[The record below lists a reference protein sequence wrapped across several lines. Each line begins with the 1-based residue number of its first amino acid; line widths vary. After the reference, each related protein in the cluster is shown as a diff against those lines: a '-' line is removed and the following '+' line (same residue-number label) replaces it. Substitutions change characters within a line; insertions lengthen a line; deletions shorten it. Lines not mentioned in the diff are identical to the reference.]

1 MTIVFEQIRSNCPQT
16 HALIVGVGAYRHLL
30 GGSDRLLD
38 DPMGLKQ
45 LSSPPISAR
54 AMTDWLLKHFHNPE
68 LPLGSV
74 ELLLSPAA
82 SYTPPTGKP
91 IDIEAALMH
100 QIEAAFDRWFKRC
113 DTHAENIAIFYFCGH
128 GVMKEN
134 LVLLAED
141 FGESPSR
148 LFKNAIDLEMTHLGM
163 ARCQARTQYF
173 FTDSCRQ
180 VPSSVLE
187 LREVNAPAL
196 IDPLLRRQATREAPI
211 FYASSPDSRAYGLAD
226 QTTRFTAALL
236 QSLDGIGSKKQSGR
250 WVVTTN
256 SLQTGITSLME
267 RLNQQSGVPK
277 QQWKLGGEA
286 SGTKIFHVLEK
297 PPTVPVRIKV
307 KPPEAST
314 EAELWLL
321 QDGEVQY
328 HRTPEAG
335 DWQFAAEVGVY
346 DVQVRAQSGLFST
359 VEDEIWI
366 DTPTTEEEIALEV
379 KPE

>member
-1 MTIVFEQIRSNCPQT
+1 MTTVFERITPDQPQT
-16 HALIVGVGAYRHLL
+16 HALIIGVGAYRHLL

-45 LSSPPISAR
+45 LSSPPVSAR

-82 SYTPPTGKP
+82 AYTSPSGEQLA
-91 IDIEAALMH
+91 IEAAVMH
-100 QIEAAFDRWFKRC
+100 QIESAFDRWFKRC
-113 DTHAENIAIFYFCGH
+113 DTHAKNVAIFYFCGH

-163 ARCQARTQYF
+163 ARCQARTQFF

-180 VPSSVLE
+180 VPSQILE
-187 LREVNAPAL
+187 LRDVNAPAL
-196 IDPLLRRQATREAPI
+196 IDPLLRRQSSREAPI

-236 QSLDGIGSKKQSGR
+236 QSLDGVGSKKQLGH

-256 SLQTGITSLME
+256 SLQMGITSLME
-267 RLNQQSGVPK
+267 QLNQKPGVPK

-286 SGTKIFHVLEK
+286 SGTRILHVLEA
-297 PPTVPVRIKV
+297 PPTVPVRIKIT
-307 KPPEAST
+307 PPAAAAA
-314 EAELWLL
+314 AELQLL
-321 QDGEVQY
+321 QNGEVQY
-328 HRTPEAG
+328 RRLPEAG
-335 DWQFAAEVGVY
+335 DWEFTAQVGVY
-346 DVQVRAQSGLFST
+346 DVQVRVQSEQFHP
-359 VEDEIWI
+359 VAEEIWI
-366 DTPTTEEEIALEV
+366 DTPTTEEEITLEV
-379 KPE
+379 NPE